1 MAWISRRSS
10 DRALVAALTALA
22 AVMFGWGFQHG
33 RTHPY
38 YTAAVRSMGA
48 NWHDFVYGAFDPAG
62 FITTDKLPGAFW
74 VQALSVRMF
83 GFHPWAVLL
92 PQVLAAT
99 ACVPLLF
106 VTVRRWAGRGA
117 GYAAAVGYTLTPVTV
132 ALSRTNIPD
141 ALMVFFMVVAAHAL
155 WRWADGGRRAAW
167 WLAASAVWLG
177 VAFNV
182 KMGQALLV
190 VPVFAGTCFLLGAGT
205 RWWRLGR
212 AAAYGAL
219 VAAVSLAWMVFVTL
233 TPASQRP
240 YIDGSVHNSV
250 WEMVFQYNGFGRIGG
265 QGAGTDPLA
274 GGAVLSGAGGPAGLG
289 RIFGAASAGQ
299 ISWLVPAAVAGLG
312 AGLWVAWRGRRAGLT
327 VRAGLAAR
335 AALGA
340 LAEAD
345 SAHQPATPAAT
356 TTSAQDPTTAA
367 PTAVAIPQQEPG
379 DAAPASLQPTAADRA
394 RQKALAGYLLWGGW
408 LGIYGLAFCAATG
421 IHSYYTSTLAPP
433 VAALAGAAFIAAA
446 RGRAWQLPALVA
458 VTGGWAFFAS
468 RETPHYQPWLR
479 WFVLAAAVLAIALT
493 PWARISRNRAVG
505 ALSALAVATA
515 ALAAPAVWASSVLTR
530 RGDMMGSV
538 AASAGPPQS
547 MFGGRKTSAAV
558 NDEIERGLRDFGQGP
573 DPQVLRFLEHNRG
586 GRPYAAAVDGSMA
599 AATYLAHNVPVLPMG
614 GFTSDAPA
622 PTAQGLAA
630 LVRTGQV
637 RYVVVTGMRMG
648 GRSTAAKDRD
658 SWVTG
663 HCHGVPGLVSVSV
676 PRSTSTSAST
686 STTSTTSTAHA
697 AKAAAPSGVF
707 DCS

>member
-10 DRALVAALTALA
+10 DRALVAALTAFA
-22 AVMFGWGFQHG
+22 AVVFGWGFQRG

-48 NWHDFVYGAFDPAG
+48 DWHDFVYGAFDPSG

-74 VQALSVRMF
+74 VQALSVRVF
-83 GFHPWAVLL
+83 GFHSWAVLL

-117 GYAAAVGYTLTPVTV
+117 AYAAAVGYTLTPVTV

-141 ALMVFFMVVAAHAL
+141 ALMVFFLVVAAHAL
-155 WRWADGGRRAAW
+155 WRWADGGRRAAL

-190 VPVFAGTCFLLGAGT
+190 VPVFAGACFLLGAGS
-205 RWWRLGR
+205 RPRRLGR
-212 AAAYGAL
+212 AAAYGTL
-219 VAAVSLAWMVFVTL
+219 VAAVSLVWMVFVTL
-233 TPASQRP
+233 TPTSQRP

-265 QGAGTDPLA
+265 QGAGSDPLA

-299 ISWLVPAAVAGLG
+299 ISWLVPAAVAGLA
-312 AGLWVAWRGRRAGLT
+312 AGLWAAWRAKRTAKST
-327 VRAGLAAR
+327 AR
-335 AALGA
+335 NTNSATA
-340 LAEAD
+340 LA
-345 SAHQPATPAAT
+345 SATAQTPATPTPTA
-356 TTSAQDPTTAA
+356 PTTAEQA
-367 PTAVAIPQQEPG
+367 DPARRKTTAG
-379 DAAPASLQPTAADRA
+379 HLF
-394 RQKALAGYLLWGGW
+394 WGGW
-408 LGIYGLAFCAATG
+408 LSVYALAFCAATG

-433 VAALAGAAFIAAA
+433 VAALAGAAFVAAA

-458 VTGGWAFFAS
+458 LTGGWAFLAG

-479 WFVLAAAVLAIALT
+479 WFVLGAALLALVLL
-493 PWARISRNRAVG
+493 PWARVSRNRAL
-505 ALSALAVATA
+505 ATLSALVVSTT
-515 ALAAPAVWASSVLTR
+515 ALAAPAVWAVSVLHR
-530 RGDMMGSV
+530 KGDTMGSV
-538 AASAGPPQS
+538 MASAGPPQAMS
-547 MFGGRKTSAAV
+547 GGRKSSAVTA
-558 NDEIERGLRDFGQGP
+558 NELQRGMHDFERGP
-573 DPQVLRFLEHNRG
+573 DAKLIRFLKVHRD

-622 PTAQGLAA
+622 PTVQGLAA
-630 LVRTGQV
+630 LVHTGKV
-637 RYVVVTGMRMG
+637 RYVVVTGLRMG
-648 GRSTAAKDRD
+648 GHSLAATARD
-658 SWVTG
+658 TWVAG
-663 HCHGVPGLVSVSV
+663 HCRSV
-676 PRSTSTSAST
+676 PNLGSPDGSTGPTPKS
-686 STTSTTSTAHA
+686 
-697 AKAAAPSGVF
+697 AAPHGVF

>member
-10 DRALVAALTALA
+10 DRVSDRVSVAGLTALA
-22 AVMFGWGFQHG
+22 AVVFGWGFQRG

-48 NWHDFVYGAFDPAG
+48 DWHDFAYGAFDPAG

-74 VQALSVRMF
+74 VQALSVRAF
-83 GFHPWAVLL
+83 GFHTWVVLL

-132 ALSRTNIPD
+132 ALARTNIPD

-182 KMGQALLV
+182 KMGQALLA

-205 RWWRLGR
+205 RWRRLGR
-212 AAAYGAL
+212 AAVYGAL

-265 QGAGTDPLA
+265 QGAGSDPLA

-289 RIFGAASAGQ
+289 RIFGAGSAGQ
-299 ISWLVPAAVAGLG
+299 ISWLVPAAVVGL
-312 AGLWVAWRGRRAGLT
+312 ASALWVAWR
-327 VRAGLAAR
+327 
-335 AALGA
+335 
-340 LAEAD
+340 
-345 SAHQPATPAAT
+345 ATR
-356 TTSAQDPTTAA
+356 TAA
-367 PTAVAIPQQEPG
+367 VEDPNRRKAVV
-379 DAAPASLQPTAADRA
+379 
-394 RQKALAGYLLWGGW
+394 GYLFWGAW

-446 RGRAWQLPALVA
+446 RSRHTWYLPALVA
-458 VTGGWAFFAS
+458 MTAGWAFLAS

-479 WFVLAAAVLAIALT
+479 WFVVGAAVLAIVVL
-493 PWARISRNRAVG
+493 PWARISRDRALG
-505 ALSALAVATA
+505 AFSVVAVATA
-515 ALAAPAVWASSVLTR
+515 TLAAPAVWATSVLTR
-530 RGDMMGSV
+530 RADMMGSV
-538 AASAGPPQS
+538 AASAGPPQA
-547 MFGGRKTSAAV
+547 MFGGRKYSASI
-558 NDEIERGLRDFGQGP
+558 NDEIERGIHDFERGA
-573 DPQVLRFLEHNRG
+573 DPRLIRFLKRNRD

-599 AATYLAHNVPVLPMG
+599 AASYLANGVPVLPMG

-622 PTAQGLAA
+622 PTVQGLAE
-630 LVRTGQV
+630 LVHTGNV
-637 RYVVVTGMRMG
+637 RYVVVTGLRMG
-648 GRSTAAKDRD
+648 GRSVVAKDRD
-658 SWVTG
+658 AWVTR
-663 HCHGVPGLVSVSV
+663 HCRTVPGLAA
-676 PRSTSTSAST
+676 PGTGTSTR
-686 STTSTTSTAHA
+686 
-697 AKAAAPSGVF
+697 VF

>member
-1 MAWISRRSS
+1 MLVVRGMAWISRRSS
-10 DRALVAALTALA
+10 DRTLVAALTALA

-48 NWHDFVYGAFDPAG
+48 DWHDFVYGAFDPAG

-155 WRWADGGRRAAW
+155 WRWADGGRRATW

-190 VPVFAGTCFLLGAGT
+190 VPVFAGACFLLGAGP

-312 AGLWVAWRGRRAGLT
+312 AGLWAAWRARRAA
-327 VRAGLAAR
+327 AGH
-335 AALGA
+335 
-340 LAEAD
+340 E
-345 SAHQPATPAAT
+345 SVAT
-356 TTSAQDPTTAA
+356 
-367 PTAVAIPQQEPG
+367 
-379 DAAPASLQPTAADRA
+379 DRA
-394 RQKALAGYLLWGGW
+394 RQKTLAGYLFWGGW

-433 VAALAGAAFIAAA
+433 VAALASAAFIAAA
-446 RGRAWQLPALVA
+446 RGRAWQLPALVV
-458 VTGGWAFFAS
+458 VTGGWAFLAS

-493 PWARISRNRAVG
+493 PWARISRNRALG

-538 AASAGPPQS
+538 AASAGPPQA

-558 NDEIERGLRDFGQGP
+558 NDEIAHGLRDFGRGP
-573 DPQVLRFLEHNRG
+573 DPQVLRFLKRNRD

-599 AATYLAHNVPVLPMG
+599 AATYLADNVPVLPMG

-622 PTAQGLAA
+622 PTVQGLAA

-648 GRSTAAKDRD
+648 GRSGAAKERD
-658 SWVTG
+658 AWVSG
-663 HCHGVPGLVSVSV
+663 HCHGVPGLASVSV
-676 PRSTSTSAST
+676 PRAASASI
-686 STTSTTSTAHA
+686 SAAHA
-697 AKAAAPSGVF
+697 TTTKSAAPSGVF

>member
-1 MAWISRRSS
+1 MLVVRVMAWITRRSS
-10 DRALVAALTALA
+10 DRSLVAALTALA
-22 AVMFGWGFQHG
+22 AVVFGWGFQQG

-48 NWHDFVYGAFDPAG
+48 DWHDFVYGSFDPRG

-117 GYAAAVGYTLTPVTV
+117 GYAAAVAYTLTPVTV

-155 WRWADGGRRAAW
+155 WRWADGGRRATW

-190 VPVFAGTCFLLGAGT
+190 VPVFAGACFLLGVGS

-212 AAAYGAL
+212 AAAYGTL

-299 ISWLVPAAVAGLG
+299 ISWLVPAAVAGLA
-312 AGLWVAWRGRRAGLT
+312 AGLWAAWRSARKAKTAFGT
-327 VRAGLAAR
+327 GLAP
-335 AALGA
+335 
-340 LAEAD
+340 EVDTSAD
-345 SAHQPATPAAT
+345 STAQQGISPNPTRRRT
-356 TTSAQDPTTAA
+356 T
-367 PTAVAIPQQEPG
+367 
-379 DAAPASLQPTAADRA
+379 
-394 RQKALAGYLLWGGW
+394 AGYLFWGGW

-446 RGRAWQLPALVA
+446 RNRSWYLPALVA
-458 VTGGWAFFAS
+458 MTAGWAFLAS

-479 WFVLAAAVLAIALT
+479 WFVLGAAVLAIVLL
-493 PWARISRNRAVG
+493 PWARISRNRMLG
-505 ALSALAVATA
+505 SLSAVAVATA
-515 ALAAPAVWASSVLTR
+515 ALAAPAVWATSVLTR
-530 RGDMMGSV
+530 RGDTMGSV
-538 AASAGPPQS
+538 AASAGPPQA
-547 MFGGRKTSAAV
+547 MFGGRKNSAAV
-558 NDEIERGLRDFGQGP
+558 NTEVEHGLRDFGRGP
-573 DPQVLRFLEHNRG
+573 DPQVVRFLKHNRD
-586 GRPYAAAVDGSMA
+586 GRPYAAAVDGSMTA
-599 AATYLAHNVPVLPMG
+599 ASYLADNVPVLPMG
-614 GFTSDAPA
+614 GFTSDAPV
-622 PTAQGLAA
+622 PTVQGLAQ

-637 RYVVVTGMRMG
+637 RYVVVSGMRMG
-648 GRSTAAKDRD
+648 GRSVAAKDRD
-658 SWVTG
+658 AWVTG
-663 HCHGVPGLVSVSV
+663 HCHSIPGFA
-676 PRSTSTSAST
+676 PGTG
-686 STTSTTSTAHA
+686 
-697 AKAAAPSGVF
+697 KAATGLF

>member
-1 MAWISRRSS
+1 M
-10 DRALVAALTALA
+10 
-22 AVMFGWGFQHG
+22 MFGWGFQRG
-33 RTHPY
+33 RTHPF

-155 WRWADGGRRAAW
+155 WRWADGGRRARW

-205 RWWRLGR
+205 RWSRLGR

-312 AGLWVAWRGRRAGLT
+312 AGLWAAWRSRTTRISSTADP
-327 VRAGLAAR
+327 
-335 AALGA
+335 ALGHA
-340 LAEAD
+340 AGASQQSQHAAGAD
-345 SAHQPATPAAT
+345 SARMQ
-356 TTSAQDPTTAA
+356 TTAA
-367 PTAVAIPQQEPG
+367 
-379 DAAPASLQPTAADRA
+379 APALRTST
-394 RQKALAGYLLWGGW
+394 AGYLFWGGW
-408 LGIYGLAFCAATG
+408 LGIYALAFCAATG

-433 VAALAGAAFIAAA
+433 VAALAGAAFVAAA
-446 RGRAWQLPALVA
+446 RGRTWHLPALVTLTA
-458 VTGGWAFFAS
+458 GWAFLAS

-479 WFVLAAAVLAIALT
+479 WFVLGAAVLAIALV
-493 PWARISRNRAVG
+493 PWARISRSRALG
-505 ALSALAVATA
+505 AFSAVAVATA
-515 ALAAPAVWASSVLTR
+515 ALAAPAVWAGSVLTR
-530 RGDMMGSV
+530 KSDMMGSI
-538 AASAGPPQS
+538 AASAGPPQA
-547 MFGGRKTSAAV
+547 MFGGRKFSATASKQ
-558 NDEIERGLRDFGQGP
+558 IKRRSHSFGRGA
-573 DPQVLRFLEHNRG
+573 DPQVIRFLKHNRD

-599 AATYLAHNVPVLPMG
+599 AATYLADNVPVLPMG

-622 PTAQGLAA
+622 PTVQGLAQ
-630 LVRTGQV
+630 LVHTGKL
-637 RYVVVTGMRMG
+637 RYVVVSGMRMG
-648 GRSTAAKDRD
+648 GRSVAAKDRD
-658 SWVTG
+658 AWVTN
-663 HCHGVPGLVSVSV
+663 HCHSVPGLSSDTGSGVG
-676 PRSTSTSAST
+676 TGTGT
-686 STTSTTSTAHA
+686 GIGTGA
-697 AKAAAPSGVF
+697 ATGVF

>member
-1 MAWISRRSS
+1 MLVVRFMAWITRRSS
-10 DRALVAALTALA
+10 DRALVAGLTALA
-22 AVMFGWGFQHG
+22 AVVFGWGFQRG

-48 NWHDFVYGAFDPAG
+48 SWHDFVYGSFDPAG

-132 ALSRTNIPD
+132 ALARTNIPD
-141 ALMVFFMVVAAHAL
+141 ALMVFFMVLAAHAL
-155 WRWADGGRRAAW
+155 WRWAEGGRRAAW

-190 VPVFAGTCFLLGAGT
+190 VPVFAATCFLLGGGT
-205 RWWRLGR
+205 RWGRVAR
-212 AAAYGAL
+212 AAVYGAL

-233 TPASQRP
+233 TPAAQRP

-265 QGAGTDPLA
+265 QGAGSDPLA

-299 ISWLVPAAVAGLG
+299 ISWLVPAAVAGLT
-312 AGLWVAWRGRRAGLT
+312 AGLWGAWRAARRAKQT
-327 VRAGLAAR
+327 TMMTDSARLAAR
-335 AALGA
+335 GA
-340 LAEAD
+340 DLVLRK
-345 SAHQPATPAAT
+345 S
-356 TTSAQDPTTAA
+356 
-367 PTAVAIPQQEPG
+367 I
-379 DAAPASLQPTAADRA
+379 
-394 RQKALAGYLLWGGW
+394 AGCLFWGGW

-433 VAALAGAAFIAAA
+433 VAALAGAAFVAAA
-446 RGRAWQLPALVA
+446 RSRSWYLPALVA
-458 VTGGWAFFAS
+458 MTAGWAFLAS

-479 WFVLAAAVLAIALT
+479 WFVLGAGMLAIVLL
-493 PWARISRNRAVG
+493 PWARISRSRALG
-505 ALSALAVATA
+505 AFSAVAVATA
-515 ALAAPAVWASSVLTR
+515 ALAAPAVWAASVLTR

-538 AASAGPPQS
+538 AASAGPPQA
-547 MFGGRKTSAAV
+547 MFGGRKHSAAAD
-558 NDEIERGLRDFGQGP
+558 DEIVPTARDFGRGP
-573 DPQVLRFLEHNRG
+573 DPRIIGFLKHHRG
-586 GRPYAAAVDGSMA
+586 GRPYAAAVEGSMA
-599 AATYLAHNVPVLPMG
+599 AASYLADDIPVLPMG

-622 PTAQGLAA
+622 PTAQVLAE
-630 LVRTGQV
+630 LVQAGKV
-637 RYVVVTGMRMG
+637 RYVVVNGTRMG
-648 GRSTAAKDRD
+648 GRSVAAKDRD
-658 SWVTG
+658 AWVAG
-663 HCHGVPGLVSVSV
+663 HCRSVPGLVTDAVS
-676 PRSTSTSAST
+676 RSASRGG
-686 STTSTTSTAHA
+686 
-697 AKAAAPSGVF
+697 KAAAASGVF

>member
-48 NWHDFVYGAFDPAG
+48 DWHDFVYGAFDPAG

-117 GYAAAVGYTLTPVTV
+117 GYAAAVGYTLAPVTV

-155 WRWADGGRRAAW
+155 WRWADGGRRATW

-212 AAAYGAL
+212 AAVYGTL

-312 AGLWVAWRGRRAGLT
+312 AGLWMAWRGRRAARIALEP
-327 VRAGLAAR
+327 LAT
-335 AALGA
+335 
-340 LAEAD
+340 D
-345 SAHQPATPAAT
+345 SASQ
-356 TTSAQDPTTAA
+356 QTTAA
-367 PTAVAIPQQEPG
+367 TVTTP
-379 DAAPASLQPTAADRA
+379 DRA
-394 RQKALAGYLLWGGW
+394 RQKTLAGYLFWGGW

-433 VAALAGAAFIAAA
+433 VAALAGAAFVAAA
-446 RGRAWQLPALVA
+446 RGRTWQLPALVA
-458 VTGGWAFFAS
+458 VTGGWAFLAS

-530 RGDMMGSV
+530 RGDTMGSV
-538 AASAGPPQS
+538 AASAGPPQG

-558 NDEIERGLRDFGQGP
+558 NDEIERGLRDFGRGP
-573 DPQVLRFLEHNRG
+573 DPQVLRFLKRNRD
-586 GRPYAAAVDGSMA
+586 GRHYAAAVDGSMA
-599 AATYLAHNVPVLPMG
+599 AATYLADNIPVLPMG

-630 LVRTGQV
+630 LVRAGQV

-648 GRSTAAKDRD
+648 GRSAAAKDRD
-658 SWVTG
+658 AWVTG

-676 PRSTSTSAST
+676 PRAASTFSATSTSST
-686 STTSTTSTAHA
+686 SKAHA
-697 AKAAAPSGVF
+697 DTASAASATAKAATPSGVF

>member
-1 MAWISRRSS
+1 MP

-22 AVMFGWGFQHG
+22 AVVFGWGFQRG

-48 NWHDFVYGAFDPAG
+48 DWHDFVYGSFDPGG

-106 VTVRRWAGRGA
+106 VTVRRWAGRHA
-117 GYAAAVGYTLTPVTV
+117 GYAAAIAYTLTPVTV

-155 WRWADGGRRAAW
+155 WRWADGGRRATW
-167 WLAASAVWLG
+167 WLAASAMWLG

-299 ISWLVPAAVAGLG
+299 ISWLVPAAVAGLA
-312 AGLWVAWRGRRAGLT
+312 AGLWAAWR
-327 VRAGLAAR
+327 AAR
-335 AALGA
+335 KSTSAFGPDLTPELEAS
-340 LAEAD
+340 AD
-345 SAHQPATPAAT
+345 SLTRQRFSSDRIRRKT
-356 TTSAQDPTTAA
+356 T
-367 PTAVAIPQQEPG
+367 
-379 DAAPASLQPTAADRA
+379 
-394 RQKALAGYLLWGGW
+394 AGYLFWGGW

-433 VAALAGAAFIAAA
+433 VAALAGVAFVAAA
-446 RGRAWQLPALVA
+446 RGRTWQLPALVA
-458 VTGGWAFFAS
+458 TTAGWAFLAS

-479 WFVLAAAVLAIALT
+479 WFVLGAAVVAIALL
-493 PWARISRNRAVG
+493 PWARISRNRALG
-505 ALSALAVATA
+505 AVSAVAVATA
-515 ALAAPAVWASSVLTR
+515 ALAAPSVWAASVLTR
-530 RGDMMGSV
+530 RGDTMGSV
-538 AASAGPPQS
+538 AASAGPPQA
-547 MFGGRKTSAAV
+547 MFGGRKNAAV
-558 NDEIERGLRDFGQGP
+558 NDEIQHGLRDFGRGP
-573 DPQVLRFLEHNRG
+573 DPRVIRFLKRNRD
-586 GRPYAAAVDGSMA
+586 GRPYAAAVDGSMTA
-599 AATYLAHNVPVLPMG
+599 ASYLAANVPVLPMG

-622 PTAQGLAA
+622 PTVQGLAR
-630 LVRTGQV
+630 LVHTGQV
-637 RYVVVTGMRMG
+637 RYVVVSGMRMG
-648 GRSTAAKDRD
+648 GRSVAAKDRD
-658 SWVTG
+658 AWVTG
-663 HCHGVPGLVSVSV
+663 HCHSIPGFA
-676 PRSTSTSAST
+676 PGTGK
-686 STTSTTSTAHA
+686 TA
-697 AKAAAPSGVF
+697 SGVF

>member
-22 AVMFGWGFQHG
+22 AVVFGWGFQRG

-48 NWHDFVYGAFDPAG
+48 DWHDFVYGAFDPSG

-74 VQALSVRMF
+74 VQALSVRVF
-83 GFHPWAVLL
+83 GFHSWAVLL

-117 GYAAAVGYTLTPVTV
+117 AYAAAVGYTLTPVTV

-190 VPVFAGTCFLLGAGT
+190 VPVFAGACFLLGGGT
-205 RWWRLGR
+205 RRRRLGR
-212 AAAYGAL
+212 AALYGTL
-219 VAAVSLAWMVFVTL
+219 VTAVSLAWMVFVTL

-274 GGAVLSGAGGPAGLG
+274 GGAVLAGAGGPAGLG
-289 RIFGAASAGQ
+289 RLFGASSAGQ
-299 ISWLVPAAVAGLG
+299 ISWLMPAALAGLAAGLG
-312 AGLWVAWRGRRAGLT
+312 AAWRAKRSAAVTVGLSLAGTDPARR
-327 VRAGLAAR
+327 R
-335 AALGA
+335 
-340 LAEAD
+340 
-345 SAHQPATPAAT
+345 T
-356 TTSAQDPTTAA
+356 TT
-367 PTAVAIPQQEPG
+367 
-379 DAAPASLQPTAADRA
+379 
-394 RQKALAGYLLWGGW
+394 GYLFWGGW
-408 LGIYGLAFCAATG
+408 LGIYALAFCTATG

-433 VAALAGAAFIAAA
+433 VAALAGTAFVAAA
-446 RGRAWQLPALVA
+446 RGRIRNLLALVA
-458 VTGGWAFFAS
+458 LTGGWAFWAS

-479 WFVLAAAVLAIALT
+479 WFVIGAAVLALVLP
-493 PWARISRNRAVG
+493 PWARVSRNRGLAT
-505 ALSALAVATA
+505 LSALVVSTT
-515 ALAAPAVWASSVLTR
+515 ALAAPAVWAVSVLHR
-530 RGDMMGSV
+530 RGDAMGSV
-538 AASAGPPQS
+538 MASAGPPQA
-547 MFGGRKTSAAV
+547 MFGGRRFSAGV
-558 NDEIERGLRDFGQGP
+558 GDEVRHGMRDVERGP
-573 DPQVLRFLEHNRG
+573 DPGLIQFLKRHRD
-586 GRPYAAAVDGSMA
+586 GRTYAAAVDGSMA
-599 AATYLAHNVPVLPMG
+599 AATYLAHNLPVLPMG
-614 GFTSDAPA
+614 GFTNDAPV
-622 PTAQGLAA
+622 PTVPALAA
-630 LVRTGQV
+630 LVHSGQV
-637 RYVVVTGMRMG
+637 RYVVVSGLRMG
-648 GRSTAAKDRD
+648 GHS
-658 SWVTG
+658 
-663 HCHGVPGLVSVSV
+663 L
-676 PRSTSTSAST
+676 
-686 STTSTTSTAHA
+686 A
-697 AKAAAPSGVF
+697 AKARDTWVADHCRSVPNLGSPDGATGPAPASATPHGVF